1 LHWGSDTTRLLDEFA
16 ANAACSLPLKRGGVG
31 RGSSQAFFRRALGK
45 FTACL
50 FAICAVAAADLTP
63 ARAQQPAPSDAAK
76 AMVGTWELSNAD
88 RDRTCNIT
96 FKLGTAPGG
105 YPIDLDKGCGEAFPA
120 IRAVVAWTIGKNDM
134 LLLVDGKG
142 ASQLELLEVEAGMFE
157 GLRPNEGRYFLQNAS
172 LAAAQKDKTADQ
184 MFGDWTFVRGNGS
197 RSICGVLSIKTVCDP
212 VILRFGPVA
221 WKMDRGQLILVS
233 GKGELWRFE
242 EADSTSVPTWRR
254 VPEGRQPLSL
264 MKQQ

>member
-1 LHWGSDTTRLLDEFA
+1 MRIAATIAIVVLLIGA
-16 ANAACSLPLKRGGVG
+16 GV
-31 RGSSQAFFRRALGK
+31 
-45 FTACL
+45 
-50 FAICAVAAADLTP
+50 P

-197 RSICGVLSIKTVCDP
+197 RSICGVTLQDTAKDADSFALSVKTVCDP

>member
-1 LHWGSDTTRLLDEFA
+1 MRIAATIAIVVLLIGA
-16 ANAACSLPLKRGGVG
+16 GV
-31 RGSSQAFFRRALGK
+31 
-45 FTACL
+45 
-50 FAICAVAAADLTP
+50 P

-105 YPIDLDKGCGEAFPA
+105 YPIDLDKGCGETFPA

-197 RSICGVLSIKTVCDP
+197 RSICGVTLQDTAKDADSFALSVKTVCDP